1 VAGVNVTKTLAA
13 GPTPVAGFGDQFDVT
28 YRISVS
34 NTNPSATVY
43 NLSDSLGFDADA
55 TVVGKPVITKSAN
68 VGGVINAGFTG
79 TGANTALVSTESIAA
94 GSVTTPTEETYDIA
108 VRVKVAVTGNSSNNV
123 CTSTAGNGLFNT
135 ATLNIGGTTKTATAC
150 APTPAAKTSQL
161 TLKVDWLNAL
171 VGESVTVPATTG
183 LTSNTTAFDAVSSGS
198 NTASSNAVIAVL
210 DETVTLPTPSFAT
223 AGNELFYGSPTAW
236 VCTDGVNPAVNVAF
250 GGTLTFDA
258 KYDSQSVVCQVTYAS
273 VVAGVNVTKTV
284 AAGPTPVAGT
294 EDEFDVTYQVTVSN
308 TNPSG
313 TVYSLSDRFG
323 FEPNVSIL
331 GQATLVGS
339 AKVSTPINTA
349 FTGSGAQTAVV
360 QNEPVAAND
369 SETFEVGVRY
379 KVLNLDETATNAC
392 TGASGSGLFNQ
403 ATLTVGSVL
412 KEADACAETR
422 VVKKIPLALAVEY
435 VNAGDRLKVS
445 IPAVEAFGINIEAFD
460 AISSGSNVIQS
471 KSVLV
476 DVGRSFLLPKPKL
489 VDLISPTTLFY
500 EPLNWVCTDG
510 SLTETVAFGGKLL
523 LSNAFARSG
532 QPLVC
537 KVVYSGVQV
546 DTVKLA
552 TPDTNTAVTVGDSI
566 EYTLKTTV
574 TGNATQRDLVLLDQ
588 LDAGL
593 TVDVLPSGCVMQG
606 QAMSCTLPAGAAVGE
621 HSFVYK
627 ATVNA
632 AAVGKVTNQV
642 LPDAGTCSACTVSH
656 NLWSAVINKTSDAAT
671 KKAVRI
677 GDTINYSLTT
687 SMSGGA
693 SSRDIVLT
701 DTLGV
706 GLTLTAVPTGC
717 RVEGSV
723 LSCTLPKGTAVGDH
737 SFNYAAKVNPQ
748 AQETVVNSV
757 VTNLGTCAVCSTS
770 SVVLKDVALLVTKV
784 AKTKTAKI
792 GDFVRYEVLIEN
804 PNPYAADGFSLI
816 DQPAPGLS
824 YVAGS
829 MKVEGDA
836 DAVVSA
842 EYPLTTSGLNLAS
855 GEKITL
861 SYMMRVGASAA
872 QGRLQNC
879 AQVGDPAGLISSNRS
894 CADITRSSDPD
905 FEDNRVWG
913 TVFEDSNVNGM
924 QDEGEPGIPGVRLAT
939 VEGLLVETDAYG
951 RYHIEAIKPS
961 LWARGSNFIV
971 KVDMSSLPEGSVP
984 TTQNPLVKRLTQGLP
999 GLFNFGFSVPFS
1011 ADAAD
1016 YRVDVPVQ

>member
-1 VAGVNVTKTLAA
+1 VVTEVGA
-13 GPTPVAGFGDQFDVT
+13 
-28 YRISVS
+28 
-34 NTNPSATVY
+34 
-43 NLSDSLGFDADA
+43 SL
-55 TVVGKPVITKSAN
+55 V
-68 VGGVINAGFTG
+68 
-79 TGANTALVSTESIAA
+79 
-94 GSVTTPTEETYDIA
+94 
-108 VRVKVAVTGNSSNNV
+108 
-123 CTSTAGNGLFNT
+123 
-135 ATLNIGGTTKTATAC
+135 
-150 APTPAAKTSQL
+150 
-161 TLKVDWLNAL
+161 
-171 VGESVTVPATTG
+171 
-183 LTSNTTAFDAVSSGS
+183 
-198 NTASSNAVIAVL
+198 
-210 DETVTLPTPSFAT
+210 LPT
-223 AGNELFYGSPTAW
+223 
-236 VCTDGVNPAVNVAF
+236 
-250 GGTLTFDA
+250 
-258 KYDSQSVVCQVTYAS
+258 
-273 VVAGVNVTKTV
+273 
-284 AAGPTPVAGT
+284 
-294 EDEFDVTYQVTVSN
+294 
-308 TNPSG
+308 
-313 TVYSLSDRFG
+313 
-323 FEPNVSIL
+323 
-331 GQATLVGS
+331 
-339 AKVSTPINTA
+339 
-349 FTGSGAQTAVV
+349 
-360 QNEPVAAND
+360 
-369 SETFEVGVRY
+369 
-379 KVLNLDETATNAC
+379 
-392 TGASGSGLFNQ
+392 
-403 ATLTVGSVL
+403 
-412 KEADACAETR
+412 
-422 VVKKIPLALAVEY
+422 
-435 VNAGDRLKVS
+435 
-445 IPAVEAFGINIEAFD
+445 
-460 AISSGSNVIQS
+460 
-471 KSVLV
+471 
-476 DVGRSFLLPKPKL
+476 PKL
-489 VDLISPTTLFY
+489 VDSISPAFLFS
-500 EPLNWVCTDG
+500 EPSNWVCTDG

-552 TPDTNTAVTVGDSI
+552 SPDTNTAVTVGDSI

-574 TGNATQRDLVLLDQ
+574 AGSATQRDLVLLDQ

-701 DTLGV
+701 DTLGI

-748 AQETVVNSV
+748 AQETVINSV

-792 GDFVRYEVLIEN
+792 GDFVRYEVLVEN

-861 SYMMRVGASAA
+861 SYMMRVGASAG